1 MTSSNGNIFGVTG
14 PLCREFDGHRWI
26 PRTKVS
32 YAELWC
38 FLYVRLKKRLSKQSW
53 GWWFETPS
61 RPLWRHYNV
70 MWARLDSKVNHLMK
84 IDAWT
89 AKTSCRF
96 KASNMIVCIVGVKL
110 PRVLSRRA
118 GRSLGLRP
126 RDRPAR
132 RPRDRPARRD
142 NTRGSLTPTIHAQS
156 CLIPTITRCHDFST
170 ATNFLLLKNNLKF
183 ESRATAVFVA
193 MSPRYLGGKY
203 RSPFHPVRENARA
216 SFLRETERVKSNC
229 ARPASSASRGD
240 NEVKHAVCL
249 KVEFQMYA
257 VLSNENG
264 EVYTTMISVL
274 QQVSMFFNGIAC
286 LMKVWPLFKR
296 VEFPRVSMKWRSAR
310 ARISN
315 VTSQM

>member
-1 MTSSNGNIFGVTG
+1 MSCECVIMMTSSNGNIFGVTG
-14 PLCREFDGHRWI
+14 PLCREFDGHLWI

-38 FLYVRLKKRLSKQSW
+38 FLYVRLNKRLSKQSW

-96 KASNMIVCIVGVKL
+96 KASNMIVC
-110 PRVLSRRA
+110 VL
-118 GRSLGLRP
+118 LVV
-126 RDRPAR
+126 
-132 RPRDRPARRD
+132 
-142 NTRGSLTPTIHAQS
+142 
-156 CLIPTITRCHDFST
+156 PTITRCHDFST

-183 ESRATAVFVA
+183 ESRATAAFFA

-249 KVEFQMYA
+249 KIEFQMYA

-286 LMKVWPLFKR
+286 LMKVWPLF
-296 VEFPRVSMKWRSAR
+296 
-310 ARISN
+310 
-315 VTSQM
+315 